1 MIGLCSRPIGSAMVE
16 CTDEVVESPPRSI
29 LALSNFRIAAV
40 CRPGAANVNGAVVR
54 ASASPYRKGAALTN
68 PTNMSKPDPHQ
79 PAPLGKATTLA
90 NDDTPTPEPP
100 SSGEPGPGHNNPFAD
115 VVWERKT
122 KHRIFVRALE
132 GTYGN
137 LVHEL
142 YSQPRVYRT
151 KDLKW
156 KGGPGSYGKKVINP
170 QAVKVAQSIE
180 THMEVYAPG
189 GRTSKHGHMNS
200 AVFFV
205 LKGKGHDVHD
215 RRRYDWEAGDA
226 MIVENACVHQHFS
239 DETDDECILLV
250 MKAKPLFLFMHM
262 LFQKVAEFPS
272 KDPTPKQLTF
282 VPPGDL

>member
-1 MIGLCSRPIGSAMVE
+1 
-16 CTDEVVESPPRSI
+16 
-29 LALSNFRIAAV
+29 
-40 CRPGAANVNGAVVR
+40 
-54 ASASPYRKGAALTN
+54 
-68 PTNMSKPDPHQ
+68 
-79 PAPLGKATTLA
+79 
-90 NDDTPTPEPP
+90 
-100 SSGEPGPGHNNPFAD
+100 
-115 VVWERKT
+115 
-122 KHRIFVRALE
+122 VRALE

-156 KGGPGSYGKKVINP
+156 KGGPGSYGKKIINP

-215 RRRYDWEAGDA
+215 GRRYDWEAGDA

-272 KDPTPKQLTF
+272 KNPTAKQLTF

>member
-1 MIGLCSRPIGSAMVE
+1 MAKDDTSAPG
-16 CTDEVVESPPRSI
+16 SPP
-29 LALSNFRIAAV
+29 
-40 CRPGAANVNGAVVR
+40 
-54 ASASPYRKGAALTN
+54 SP
-68 PTNMSKPDPHQ
+68 P
-79 PAPLGKATTLA
+79 
-90 NDDTPTPEPP
+90 
-100 SSGEPGPGHNNPFAD
+100 SGEPGLGHNNPFAD

-215 RRRYDWEAGDA
+215 GRRYDWEAGDA

-239 DETDDECILLV
+239 DETDEECILLV

-272 KDPTPKQLTF
+272 KNPTPKQLTF